1 MEDPFA
7 MEILTDPKLLQE
19 RCFSWRCK
27 GLSIALVPTMGSFH
41 DGHFSLMDY
50 GRAEADKLIVSLFV
64 NPTQFGPQ
72 EDLDAYPRN
81 FERDAQAAREH
92 GVDLL
97 FAPRPEAM
105 YHPDHATWVEV
116 PDLARN
122 LCGKSRPIHFRGV
135 ATVVAKLFILA
146 QPTLAVF
153 GEKDFQ
159 QLAILRRMVRDLGL
173 PVEVVGR
180 PTVREADGLAM
191 SSRNVYLEAEE
202 RSSAP
207 AIRQGLKAAR
217 EWVAE
222 GERSAAEIKRRL
234 ELFWADR
241 LSKGRIDYV
250 EVVDP
255 ESMAPLETIADRAL
269 VAAAVRIGSTRLID
283 NILITV

>member
-1 MEDPFA
+1 

>member
-1 MEDPFA
+1 

-27 GLSIALVPTMGSFH
+27 SLSIALVPTMGSFH

>member
-1 MEDPFA
+1 

-19 RCFSWRCK
+19 KCFSWRCK

-50 GRAEADKLIVSLFV
+50 GRAEAGKLVVSLFV

-72 EDLDAYPRN
+72 EDLEAYPRD
-81 FERDAQAAREH
+81 FKRDAQAARDH

-97 FAPRPEAM
+97 FAPTPEAM
-105 YHPDHATWVEV
+105 YFPDHATWVEV

-122 LCGKSRPIHFRGV
+122 LCGRSRPIHFRGV
-135 ATVVAKLFILA
+135 ATVVAKLLILA
-146 QPTLAVF
+146 QPTLALF

-159 QLAILRRMVRDLGL
+159 QLALLRRMVRDLGL
-173 PVEVVGR
+173 PVEVAGR

-191 SSRNVYLEAEE
+191 SSRNAYLSPEE
-202 RSSAP
+202 RSAAP
-207 AIRQGLKAAR
+207 GIYQGLKAAR
-217 EWVAE
+217 AWTAE

-234 ELFWADR
+234 DLFWADR
-241 LSKGRIDYV
+241 LAKGRVEYV

-255 ESMAPLETIADRAL
+255 ESMAPLDVIEDRAL
-269 VAAAVRIGSTRLID
+269 VAVAMHIGSTRLID

>member
-1 MEDPFA
+1 

-191 SSRNVYLEAEE
+191 SSRNAYLEAEE

>member
-1 MEDPFA
+1 
-7 MEILTDPKLLQE
+7 
-19 RCFSWRCK
+19 
-27 GLSIALVPTMGSFH
+27 
-41 DGHFSLMDY
+41 
-50 GRAEADKLIVSLFV
+50 
-64 NPTQFGPQ
+64 
-72 EDLDAYPRN
+72 
-81 FERDAQAAREH
+81 
-92 GVDLL
+92 
-97 FAPRPEAM
+97 
-105 YHPDHATWVEV
+105 
-116 PDLARN
+116 
-122 LCGKSRPIHFRGV
+122 
-135 ATVVAKLFILA
+135 
-146 QPTLAVF
+146 
-153 GEKDFQ
+153 
-159 QLAILRRMVRDLGL
+159 MVRDLGL

-202 RSSAP
+202 RNSAP